1 MIDDFVVRSEFP
13 IFDETLLKM
22 KRFQIYKHLSN
33 KFQHIYCRSIE
44 PSLNRT
50 ALFEVKSTVRV

>member
-1 MIDDFVVRSEFP
+1 MIAVFAVRSEFP

-22 KRFQIYKHLSN
+22 KRIQMYEHLSN

-44 PSLNRT
+44 SSVPITPN
-50 ALFEVKSTVRV
+50 KC